1 MGRLFHIWYGLF
13 LIGGWALLSIGRVN
27 DGGVLI
33 MSFQGDALHMAQ
45 TALRVA
51 SGEVPHRDFQTP
63 LGVMAFLPISALI
76 NLGFGVGKAFAYAP
90 SLLGIVSLPAV
101 YWLGLTRFKIAGAL
115 LFGTIFLALMF
126 AYIHGGLLPSV
137 TASMYYN
144 NWCWAIAMLV
154 VLVAVLQGPQGR
166 FAFWF
171 EALILGVGM
180 GFLVLT
186 KATYAVFLLPAILL
200 ALGMDKSWKKLTAS
214 VVFSLVFLV
223 FFTLP
228 IGGVSYWFGYINDL
242 LSVAKSQTRS
252 QPSLGLA
259 ELAVSARHLPGAL
272 ALLAAVVFFRQA
284 KLKKEGLV
292 LLVLGGSW
300 MLIVFQN
307 WENDPNWMA
316 FAGLLLF
323 PMSSRIEIYNSLGW
337 PLRQAVRFVAVG
349 LIFMGVPLTFT
360 QLQSVALH
368 NGLNPDNFPNTL
380 SINRQMDLRFRD
392 PKQGVVWA
400 KTPFDALS
408 DLSQG
413 GKVSRLGGEVLRDCH
428 KENGLFADLQ
438 ATGALLDEIGETAGK
453 TALYTD
459 WVNPLWMFSK
469 LEPLP
474 GGAPWY
480 YGGTSGFENAD
491 YLVVPLCPM
500 GASVRRIILEQI
512 AANPALEFVE
522 IQRNDLF
529 ILLKKK

>member
-27 DGGVLI
+27 EGGVLI

-45 TALRVA
+45 AVLRVA

-63 LGVMAFLPISALI
+63 LGVMAFLPISGLI

-90 SLLGIVSLPAV
+90 SLLGIICLPAV
-101 YWLGLTRFKIAGAL
+101 YWLGFTRFKPAGAL

-126 AYIHGGLLPSV
+126 AYIHGGGLPSV

-144 NWCWAIAMLV
+144 NWCWAIAMLI
-154 VLVAVLQGPQGR
+154 VLAAVLQGPQGR
-166 FAFWF
+166 FTFWF
-171 EALILGVGM
+171 EALILGFGM
-180 GFLVLT
+180 GFLTLT
-186 KATYAVFLLPAILL
+186 KATYAVFLLPAIVL
-200 ALGMDKSWKKLTAS
+200 ALGVDKSWGKLLAS
-214 VVFSLVFLV
+214 VAFSLLFLV

-259 ELAVSARHLPGAL
+259 ELAVSARHLPGTL

-284 KLKKEGLV
+284 KHKKEGLV
-292 LLVLGGSW
+292 LLVLGGGW
-300 MLIVFQN
+300 LLIVFQN
-307 WENDPNWMA
+307 WENDPHWMA
-316 FAGLLLF
+316 FVGLLLF
-323 PMSSRIEIYNSLGW
+323 PMSNRIEIYNSLGW
-337 PLRQAVRFVAVG
+337 PLRRAVHLVAVG
-349 LIFMGVPLTFT
+349 LIFMGVPLTYT

-368 NGLNPDNFPNTL
+368 DGLNPVDFPNTL
-380 SINRQMDLRFRD
+380 PINRQMDLRFRD

-400 KTPFDALS
+400 KTPFDALAGQ
-408 DLSQG
+408 SQG
-413 GKVSRLGGEVLRDCH
+413 GKVSRLGDEVLPDCR
-428 KENGLFADLQ
+428 KENGLYADLQ
-438 ATGALLDEIGETAGK
+438 ATGVLLDEIGETAGK
-453 TALYTD
+453 TVLYTD
-459 WVNPLWMFSK
+459 WVNSLWMFSK

-480 YGGTSGFENAD
+480 YGGTPGFQNAD

-500 GASVRRIILEQI
+500 GPSVRRTMLDQI
-512 AANPALEFVE
+512 AADPTLEFVE
-522 IQRNDLF
+522 VQRNDLF
-529 ILLKKK
+529 VLLKKK